1 VPRIPGRPPPG
12 NPVTNSRATCHILL
26 TLNRGRAPPSIEEL
40 NMTLRDVVLAG
51 LLASLV
57 FPFAPALAD
66 DSPHRTA
73 SVTGLGEVTAQ
84 PDMARVTLG
93 IEARRPTL
101 AEARSSVTAAVDRVL
116 ALTRDLKID
125 PKYVNATRLQVQPDY
140 NWNEKERKQV
150 LQGYVVS
157 RQVEVELHDL
167 DQLGALLERAVSA
180 GANQVGGAAL
190 DSTRRKELERQAMAL
205 AVQDARLNAEAV
217 ARAAGVQLGAVRT
230 LNASASA
237 PPMPMYRMAADMA
250 AAPPPQP
257 EATYQTGEMTFNATV
272 SAEYDLVVQ

>member
-1 VPRIPGRPPPG
+1 
-12 NPVTNSRATCHILL
+12 
-26 TLNRGRAPPSIEEL
+26 
-40 NMTLRDVVLAG
+40 MTMRDVVLGG
-51 LLASLV
+51 LLAILV
-57 FPFAPALAD
+57 IPIAPALAD
-66 DSPHRTA
+66 EGRPRTA
-73 SVTGLGEVTAQ
+73 SVTGQGEVTAQ

-93 IEARRPTL
+93 IEARRPAL
-101 AEARSSVTAAVDRVL
+101 AEARSAVTAAVDRVL

-150 LQGYVVS
+150 LLGYVVS
-157 RQVEVELHDL
+157 RQVEVELNDL

-205 AVQDARLNAEAV
+205 AVQDARLNAEAL
-217 ARAAGVQLGAVRT
+217 ARAAGVQLGSVRT

-250 AAPPPQP
+250 AAAPPRP
-257 EATYQTGEMTFNATV
+257 EATYQAGEMTFNATV